1 MSIPRHYVDALIA
14 VEAEHLRDAPE
25 RLRLAIA
32 RLAYE
37 AAFVGDKNHGLAT
50 ALAEYLRE
58 KMRHY
63 EGMYHG
69 LENRN
74 PCQRG
79 SIGETEK
86 GGVARES
93 SGKTLCP
100 ALFEFRYSD

>member
-37 AAFVGDKNHGLAT
+37 AAFVGDKNHRLAA
-50 ALAEYLRE
+50 ALAEYLTE

-63 EGMYHG
+63 DGACHG
-69 LENRN
+69 LANRN

-86 GGVARES
+86 GGVAGEAS
-93 SGKTLCP
+93 SKTLCA
-100 ALFEFRYSD
+100 ALFEFRYAD

>member
-1 MSIPRHYVDALIA
+1 MTTPRHYVDALIA

-50 ALAEYLRE
+50 ALAEYLTE

-69 LENRN
+69 LANRN
-74 PCQRG
+74 PGQRKD
-79 SIGETEK
+79 IGETEK
-86 GGVARES
+86 GCVTGADG
-93 SGKTLCP
+93 GKTLCA
-100 ALFEFRYSD
+100 ALFEFRYAD